1 MQAKT
6 EGMGEDNPVT
16 KYTRACIFCLLQCF
30 FKCLECCLDKI
41 NKNGLIMTAITGD
54 NFCGGACAS
63 FKLVWNNIARV
74 AAISLVGTCLISVG
88 QVLVAVTCAAGAAA
102 VLLYVET
109 YSTQVSS
116 IVLPVLLV
124 MILAYYAASIF
135 LSIFDAAVDTIF
147 ICFLLDEEK
156 NGNSGRMLA
165 SRNLQDIIGAV
176 SVETKSTGEA
186 EMAKD

>member
-1 MQAKT
+1 
-6 EGMGEDNPVT
+6 
-16 KYTRACIFCLLQCF
+16 
-30 FKCLECCLDKI
+30 
-41 NKNGLIMTAITGD
+41 
-54 NFCGGACAS
+54 
-63 FKLVWNNIARV
+63 
-74 AAISLVGTCLISVG
+74 
-88 QVLVAVTCAAGAAA
+88 
-102 VLLYVET
+102 VET

-176 SVETKSTGEA
+176 SVETKSGGEA